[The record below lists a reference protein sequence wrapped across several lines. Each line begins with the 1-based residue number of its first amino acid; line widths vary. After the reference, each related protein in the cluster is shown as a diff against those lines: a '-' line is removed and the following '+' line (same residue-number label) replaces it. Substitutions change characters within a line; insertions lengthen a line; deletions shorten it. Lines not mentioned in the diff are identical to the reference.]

1 MSLPPHDPL
10 LNARRTGYTRSGFGA
25 RYHAHRPK
33 PPAALVDVLLQ
44 LAGTRRPRLVVDLGS
59 GTGIST
65 MLWAPHAER
74 VVGVEPL
81 DEMRKIAEAGNA
93 SGNVS
98 FKAGV
103 AQQTGVPDGAA
114 DIVTCAQ
121 SLHHTEP
128 AGAMRE
134 IGRIL
139 RPGGV
144 FAAYDYDWPPMVH
157 WEANQAF
164 AVFMDG
170 IRALRT
176 KHGLQSEEE
185 QWGKDQHTARIYR
198 SGVFRH
204 VSEMSLRDVVSLRF
218 GIRFGHI
225 LGHRGLSHSI
235 FLAAVLATVVTI
247 FVRHIWPESPGA
259 ARLWPFFFVATA
271 SHGLLDS
278 MTNGGL
284 GVAFFA
290 PFSNDRY
297 FLPWRP
303 ILVSPMSVHVFLGY
317 RRSEEHTSELQSL
330 RHLVCRLLLEKKKK

>member
-44 LAGTRRPRLVVDLGS
+44 LTGTRRPRLVVDLGS

-81 DEMRKIAEAGNA
+81 DEMRKVAEAGNA
-93 SGNVS
+93 SANVS

-103 AQQTGVPDGAA
+103 AQHTGVPDGAA

-128 AGAMRE
+128 AGTMRE

-176 KHGLQSEEE
+176 KHGIQSEEE
-185 QWGKDQHTARIYR
+185 QWGKDQHADRIYR

-204 VSEMSLRDVVSLRF
+204 VSEISLHNVERCTAERLVGFACTIGIVLPVLDLGLSDGELGLTALRDVAERTLGADGLPWYVSYRV
-218 GIRFGHI
+218 R
-225 LGHRGLSHSI
+225 
-235 FLAAVLATVVTI
+235 AAV
-247 FVRHIWPESPGA
+247 
-259 ARLWPFFFVATA
+259 
-271 SHGLLDS
+271 
-278 MTNGGL
+278 
-284 GVAFFA
+284 
-290 PFSNDRY
+290 
-297 FLPWRP
+297 
-303 ILVSPMSVHVFLGY
+303 
-317 RRSEEHTSELQSL
+317 
-330 RHLVCRLLLEKKKK
+330 K